1 MKTLADVEKLEK
13 MIGQLGAI
21 HREIS
26 LLAKK
31 SPNDAVNS
39 FKLKTINTVIE
50 VANDVLG
57 ESYKPVQGF
66 DKFEDDDAPSTSDVV
81 FIVAQYME
89 EVERFRTDHVVMHN
103 RRRVYVLDGT
113 PSDISAD
120 PASRRSR

>member
-1 MKTLADVEKLEK
+1 MKTLDDVEKLEK
-13 MIGQLGAI
+13 TIGQLGAI

-26 LLAKK
+26 LLSKK
-31 SPNDAVNS
+31 SPNDAVNP
-39 FKLKTINTVIE
+39 FKLKTINTIIE

-57 ESYKPVQGF
+57 ESYKVVQGF

-89 EVERFRTDHVVMHN
+89 EIERFRTDHVVTHN
-103 RRRVYVLDGT
+103 SRKVYVLDGA
-113 PSDISAD
+113 PSDISAN